1 MNKFWYGVQG
11 YASCFGWMFGAI
23 FKFIWEEC
31 PDLKFW
37 KWHTNIGDHIW
48 YAERVNGR
56 VAMLVLSIVLILEL
70 ILHKSIWDLV
80 LCST

>member
-11 YASCFGWMFGAI
+11 YASCFGWIFQAI
-23 FKFIWEEC
+23 AKWIWEEC

-37 KWHTNIGDHIW
+37 KRFDNFDDHIW

-56 VAMLVLSIVLILEL
+56 IAMLVLTIVLILEL
-70 ILHKSIWDLV
+70 VSGNSIWDFI
-80 LCST
+80 

>member
-11 YASCFGWMFGAI
+11 YASCFGWILQAI
-23 FKFIWEEC
+23 AKWIWEEC

-37 KWHTNIGDHIW
+37 RLHEDWNDHLW

-56 VAMLVLSIVLILEL
+56 LAMLALTIVLILEL
-70 ILHKSIWDLV
+70 VSGNSIWDFI
-80 LCST
+80 

>member
-11 YASCFGWMFGAI
+11 YASCFSWVFQAI
-23 FKFIWEEC
+23 AKWIWEEC

-37 KWHTNIGDHIW
+37 KRHNNFDDHIW

-56 VAMLVLSIVLILEL
+56 LAMLVLTTVLILEL
-70 ILHKSIWDLV
+70 VSGNSIWDFI
-80 LCST
+80 

>member
-11 YASCFGWMFGAI
+11 YASCFGWI
-23 FKFIWEEC
+23 FQTIAKWIWEEC

-37 KWHTNIGDHIW
+37 EPHGDWNDHIW

-56 VAMLVLSIVLILEL
+56 LAMLALTIVLILEL
-70 ILHKSIWDLV
+70 VSGNSIWDFI
-80 LCST
+80 

>member
-11 YASCFGWMFGAI
+11 YISYFGWMLGAI
-23 FKFIWEEC
+23 FQFIWEEC

-37 KWHTNIGDHIW
+37 KWHTNMGDHIW

-70 ILHKSIWDLV
+70 VSHKSIWDLV